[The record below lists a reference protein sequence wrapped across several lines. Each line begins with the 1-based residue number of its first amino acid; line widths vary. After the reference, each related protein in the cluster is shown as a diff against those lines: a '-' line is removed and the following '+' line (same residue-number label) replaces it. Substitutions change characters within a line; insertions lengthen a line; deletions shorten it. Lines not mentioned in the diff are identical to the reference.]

1 MGTVHF
7 FPKAREQ
14 YAQQLRNWNTDAAR
28 AVCVDADDVGKVI
41 TGASNA
47 SPISITALSHG
58 FATDDWVLIFGVL
71 GNTAANGLWR
81 VTNTGANTFTLQG
94 STGNGAYTSG
104 GYAFNMT
111 ANQFLSNIG
120 AGARI
125 STSAPLTGKTST
137 LGAFDCDDPSWTGV
151 TGDEFELILFYY
163 DSGVEA
169 TSTLLIA
176 MAGQVGMPFTPSSGG
191 NLALQLDNGP
201 NKIAVL

>member
-14 YAQQLRNWNTDAAR
+14 YAQAIRNWNSDAAR
-28 AVCVDADDVGKVI
+28 AVCVDANDVATAI
-41 TGASNA
+41 TGATNA
-47 SPISITALSHG
+47 SPISITALSHAA
-58 FATDDWVLIFGVL
+58 ATDDWVLIFGVV

-81 VTNTGANTFTLQG
+81 VTNTGANTVTLQG
-94 STGNGAYTSG
+94 STGSGAYTSG
-104 GYAFNMT
+104 GFMFNMT
-111 ANQFLSNIG
+111 QNVFLDDIG

-125 STSAPLTGKTST
+125 STSAALTGKTST
-137 LGAFDCDDPSWTGV
+137 LGAFDCDDPTWTGV

-163 DSGVEA
+163 DSGVEL

-176 MAGQVGMPFTPSSGG
+176 MAAQVGMPFTPSSG
-191 NLALQLDNGP
+191 NLALQLDNGA

>member
-14 YAQQLRNWNTDAAR
+14 YAQAIRNWNSDAAR
-28 AVCVDADDVGKVI
+28 AVCVDANDVAKAI
-41 TGASNA
+41 TGATNA

-58 FATDDWVLIFGVL
+58 FTTDDWVLIFGIV

-81 VTNTGANTFTLQG
+81 ITHTGANSFTLQG
-94 STGNGAYTSG
+94 SAGNGAYVSG
-104 GYAFNMT
+104 GFAFNLT
-111 ANQFLSNIG
+111 ANAFLSDIP
-120 AGARI
+120 APARI
-125 STSAPLTGKTST
+125 STSAALTGKTSVG
-137 LGAFDCDDPSWTGV
+137 GAFDCDDPSWTSV

-169 TSTLLIA
+169 TSTLIIA
-176 MAGQVGMPFTPSSGG
+176 MASQVGMPFTPSSG
-191 NLALQLDNGP
+191 NLGLQLDNGP